1 MASHLSLLKS
11 AVVAK
16 LQEAPAVCSLVE
28 EEALGNWPTSVA
40 QAVVVRDAG
49 SEVSQTSYGLAGV
62 ASWTSTLVVD
72 CYVRATS
79 NANRLTALDALLS
92 AEDCYVRATSN
103 ANRLT
108 ALDALLGAVYTRL
121 MADPTLGGTLRGLV
135 PRQVTPADSV
145 QLGDQTSSRAL
156 VFSGL
161 HSAGNTL

>member
-1 MASHLSLLKS
+1 MASHLSLLKA

-16 LQEAPAVCSLVE
+16 LQEAPAVCSIVE
-28 EEALGNWPTSVA
+28 EETLGNWPTSVA
-40 QAVVVRDAG
+40 QAVVVRDNG

-72 CYVRATS
+72 CKVRATS

-92 AEDCYVRATSN
+92 
-103 ANRLT
+103 
-108 ALDALLGAVYTRL
+108 AVYTRL

-135 PRQVTPADSV
+135 PRQVTAADSV

>member
-1 MASHLSLLKS
+1 MASHLSLLKA
-11 AVVAK
+11 AVVSK
-16 LQEAPAVCSLVE
+16 LQEAPAVCSVVE
-28 EEALGNWPTSVA
+28 EEALGNWSTSVA
-40 QAVVVRDAG
+40 QAVVVRDNG

-92 AEDCYVRATSN
+92 A
-103 ANRLT
+103 
-108 ALDALLGAVYTRL
+108 VYTRL
-121 MADPTLGGTLRGLV
+121 MADPTLGGTLRGLI
-135 PRQVTPADSV
+135 PRQVSAADSV

>member
-62 ASWTSTLVVD
+62 ASWTSTLVVH
-72 CYVRATS
+72 CEVRATS

-92 AEDCYVRATSN
+92 
-103 ANRLT
+103 
-108 ALDALLGAVYTRL
+108 AVYTRL

>member
-1 MASHLSLLKS
+1 MASHLSLLKA
-11 AVVAK
+11 AVVSK
-16 LQEAPAVCSLVE
+16 LQEAPAVCAIVE

-40 QAVVVRDAG
+40 QAVVVRDNG
-49 SEVSQTSYGLAGV
+49 SEVSQTSYGQPGV

-92 AEDCYVRATSN
+92 A
-103 ANRLT
+103 
-108 ALDALLGAVYTRL
+108 VYTRL
-121 MADPTLGGTLRGLV
+121 MADTTLGGTLRGLI